1 MDAKQETMILFLKWL
16 TISMEAQQL
25 RQGAEHSSR
34 NLCFEDQVLGSDKS
48 DGNTHGMDSNNHS
61 SVVKGVKLAHAS
73 LSSRPVGGNF
83 MSLESGCE
91 PSLPA
96 KLASLDWTPSELTDG
111 LSAEAQ
117 IGLFF
122 PDGFQVTSGTQT
134 GSPSNVPPPLTVPPK
149 EHAQELAGD
158 RMWHHLD
165 QTRDLGCSQSF
176 PVVGV
181 GFGIS
186 PMTAATQDQWLASE
200 AGMRAQDGTQGWK
213 SCEHR
218 LKDRIDFL
226 ESTFVTKLD
235 VLDRKLTCLLEKS

>member
-1 MDAKQETMILFLKWL
+1 MILFLKWL

-25 RQGAEHSSR
+25 KQSAEHSPR
-34 NLCFEDQVLGSDKS
+34 NLHAEDQVLGSDKS
-48 DGNTHGMDSNNHS
+48 EGKTQGMDSNNYS
-61 SVVKGVKLAHAS
+61 SVAEGVKLAHAS
-73 LSSRPVGGNF
+73 SSSRPVGGKF

-91 PSLPA
+91 PSRPA

-134 GSPSNVPPPLTVPPK
+134 GSPSNVPPPLT
-149 EHAQELAGD
+149 
-158 RMWHHLD
+158 
-165 QTRDLGCSQSF
+165 QSF

>member
-1 MDAKQETMILFLKWL
+1 
-16 TISMEAQQL
+16 MEAQQL
-25 RQGAEHSSR
+25 KQGAEHSSR

-48 DGNTHGMDSNNHS
+48 DGKTQEMDSNNHS
-61 SVVKGVKLAHAS
+61 SVVEGVKLAHAS

-134 GSPSNVPPPLTVPPK
+134 GSPSNVPPPLT
-149 EHAQELAGD
+149 
-158 RMWHHLD
+158 
-165 QTRDLGCSQSF
+165 QSF